1 MDFLKRPLFETCYS
15 AFVHLCGSSES
26 LCLCVLAGASAQT
39 RAELQARV
47 EGGRRQQ
54 DWFSRGDRALSAG
67 SCFPFLSSLP
77 VPRGPG
83 ASAAPERFLQPGIP
97 RRPGII
103 GRAAAIPASS
113 AATLTPCGGL
123 GHRACLEICY
133 W

>member
-1 MDFLKRPLFETCYS
+1 M
-15 AFVHLCGSSES
+15 SSQG
-26 LCLCVLAGASAQT
+26 LQHKP
-39 RAELQARV
+39 RDELQARV

-97 RRPGII
+97 RWPGII
-103 GRAAAIPASS
+103 GRAAANPASS

-123 GHRACLEICY
+123 GHRRFLEIVTGECLRDVNCGTFPRGSY
-133 W
+133 LAVGKFKH